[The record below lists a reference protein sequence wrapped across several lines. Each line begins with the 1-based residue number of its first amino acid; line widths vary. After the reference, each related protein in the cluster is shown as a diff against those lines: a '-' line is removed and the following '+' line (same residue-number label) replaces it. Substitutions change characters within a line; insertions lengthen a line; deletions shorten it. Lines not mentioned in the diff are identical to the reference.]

1 MRGDYSMGMES
12 VYRLSVVL
20 GMNDGLTSNLSS
32 VTSSVTDS
40 AKKLNDAFGTVQ
52 KAGAALTGVGA
63 GIIGAGLATV
73 KSTFDTQDALGEL
86 SSLGVTDLKAVE
98 SAAKSFSDTWAGT
111 TKSDFITAAY
121 DIKSGIA
128 SLTDEG
134 VAQFTELAALTG
146 KATKSTTE
154 EMGSLFATGYGIYK
168 SSYEDMSDLE
178 FGEMFS
184 AGISTAV
191 KNYKTA
197 GSEMASSISAL
208 GASNEEGWLYE
219 EGADIEDLEDLRTR
233 AEDAW
238 SELAERTT
246 EEKLINVSKKVSGVL
261 GVRVDAQHPRGQG
274 TTDIIITST
283 SGEATQELLKKVENA
298 TAYLKGNYDD
308 FLYKSSTIVNVD
320 IKLTLY
326 IAKDASTDGV
336 QQTAEKT
343 IEKFMQLS
351 SREELNCLYMDDI
364 RYALK
369 SDIETYKRAEISS
382 PDGDIELDKGKV
394 IMLGG
399 IEVIV
404 KNVGGA

>member
-1 MRGDYSMGMES
+1 MIDEEILDKVCPIPDEDETMEEIKGKLGEEGFIINNFNKGGIFYIIIRIFVLIYIDIKRLARSIINNLFIKHAEGDWLEIKVADVGKKRKEAIKTRGYVTLYRDDYQNALQITKGHMFKTLPDVNGKELKF
-12 VYRLSVVL
+12 YVL
-20 GMNDGLTSNLSS
+20 DT
-32 VTSSVTDS
+32 
-40 AKKLNDAFGTVQ
+40 TV
-52 KAGAALTGVGA
+52 
-63 GIIGAGLATV
+63 IGAG
-73 KSTFDTQDALGEL
+73 E
-86 SSLGVTDLKAVE
+86 
-98 SAAKSFSDTWAGT
+98 
-111 TKSDFITAAY
+111 
-121 DIKSGIA
+121 KSGKVLVEA
-128 SLTDEG
+128 ESPGTG
-134 VAQFTELAALTG
+134 YNVSTG
-146 KATKSTTE
+146 KITVS
-154 EMGSLFATGYGIYK
+154 MIHLDGVVS
-168 SSYEDMSDLE
+168 
-178 FGEMFS
+178 
-184 AGISTAV
+184 V
-191 KNYKTA
+191 
-197 GSEMASSISAL
+197 
-208 GASNEEGWLYE
+208 SNEEGWLYE
-219 EGADIEDLEDLRTR
+219 EGADIEYLEDLRTR

-261 GVRVDAQHPRGQG
+261 DVRVDAQHPRGQG

-298 TAYLKGNYDD
+298 TVYLKGNYDD

>member
-1 MRGDYSMGMES
+1 MIDEEILDKVCPIPDEDETMEEIKGKLGEEGFIINNFNKGGIFYIIIRIFVLIYIDIKRLARSIINNLFIKHAEGDWLEIKVADVGKKRKEAIKTRGYVTLYRDDYQNALQITKGHMFKTLPDVNGKELKF
-12 VYRLSVVL
+12 YVL
-20 GMNDGLTSNLSS
+20 DT
-32 VTSSVTDS
+32 
-40 AKKLNDAFGTVQ
+40 TV
-52 KAGAALTGVGA
+52 
-63 GIIGAGLATV
+63 IGAG
-73 KSTFDTQDALGEL
+73 E
-86 SSLGVTDLKAVE
+86 
-98 SAAKSFSDTWAGT
+98 
-111 TKSDFITAAY
+111 
-121 DIKSGIA
+121 KSGKVLVEA
-128 SLTDEG
+128 ESPGTG
-134 VAQFTELAALTG
+134 YNVSTG
-146 KATKSTTE
+146 KITVS
-154 EMGSLFATGYGIYK
+154 MIHLDGVVS
-168 SSYEDMSDLE
+168 
-178 FGEMFS
+178 
-184 AGISTAV
+184 V
-191 KNYKTA
+191 
-197 GSEMASSISAL
+197 
-208 GASNEEGWLYE
+208 SNEEGWLYE

-233 AEDAW
+233 SEDAW

-261 GVRVDAQHPRGQG
+261 DVRVDAQHPRGQG

-364 RYALK
+364 RYAMK

>member
-1 MRGDYSMGMES
+1 MIDEEILDKVCPIPDEDETMEEIKGKLGEEGFIINNFNKGGIFYIIIRIFVLIYIDIKRLARSIINNLFIKHAEGDWLEIKVADVGKKRKEEIKTRGYVTLYRDDYQNALQITKGHMFKTLPDVNGKELKF
-12 VYRLSVVL
+12 YVL
-20 GMNDGLTSNLSS
+20 DT
-32 VTSSVTDS
+32 
-40 AKKLNDAFGTVQ
+40 TV
-52 KAGAALTGVGA
+52 
-63 GIIGAGLATV
+63 IGAG
-73 KSTFDTQDALGEL
+73 E
-86 SSLGVTDLKAVE
+86 
-98 SAAKSFSDTWAGT
+98 
-111 TKSDFITAAY
+111 
-121 DIKSGIA
+121 KSGKVLVEA
-128 SLTDEG
+128 ESPGTG
-134 VAQFTELAALTG
+134 YNVSTG
-146 KATKSTTE
+146 KITVS
-154 EMGSLFATGYGIYK
+154 MIHLDGVVS
-168 SSYEDMSDLE
+168 
-178 FGEMFS
+178 
-184 AGISTAV
+184 V
-191 KNYKTA
+191 
-197 GSEMASSISAL
+197 
-208 GASNEEGWLYE
+208 SNEEGWLYE

-261 GVRVDAQHPRGQG
+261 DVRVDAQHPRGQG

-298 TAYLKGNYDD
+298 TTYLKGNYDD

>member
-1 MRGDYSMGMES
+1 MIDEEILDKVCPIPDEDETMEEIKGKLGEEGFIINNFNKGGIFYIIIRIFVLIYIDIKRLARSIINNLFIKHAEGDWLEIKVADVGKKRKEAIKTRGYVTLYRDDYQNALQITKGHMFKTLPDVNGKELKF
-12 VYRLSVVL
+12 YVL
-20 GMNDGLTSNLSS
+20 DT
-32 VTSSVTDS
+32 
-40 AKKLNDAFGTVQ
+40 TV
-52 KAGAALTGVGA
+52 
-63 GIIGAGLATV
+63 IGAG
-73 KSTFDTQDALGEL
+73 E
-86 SSLGVTDLKAVE
+86 
-98 SAAKSFSDTWAGT
+98 
-111 TKSDFITAAY
+111 
-121 DIKSGIA
+121 KSGKVLVEA
-128 SLTDEG
+128 ESPGTG
-134 VAQFTELAALTG
+134 YNVSTG
-146 KATKSTTE
+146 KITVS
-154 EMGSLFATGYGIYK
+154 MIHLDGVVS
-168 SSYEDMSDLE
+168 
-178 FGEMFS
+178 
-184 AGISTAV
+184 V
-191 KNYKTA
+191 
-197 GSEMASSISAL
+197 
-208 GASNEEGWLYE
+208 SNEEGWLYE

-246 EEKLINVSKKVSGVL
+246 AEKLINVSKKVSGVL
-261 GVRVDAQHPRGQG
+261 DVRVDAQHPRGQG

>member
-1 MRGDYSMGMES
+1 MIDEEILDKVCPIPDEDETMEEIKGKLGEEGFIINNFNKGGIFYIIIRIFVLIYIDIKRLARSIINNLFIKHAEGDWLEIKVADVGKKRKEAIKTRGYVTLYRDDYQNALQITKGHMFKTLPDVNGKELKF
-12 VYRLSVVL
+12 YVL
-20 GMNDGLTSNLSS
+20 DT
-32 VTSSVTDS
+32 
-40 AKKLNDAFGTVQ
+40 TV
-52 KAGAALTGVGA
+52 
-63 GIIGAGLATV
+63 IGAG
-73 KSTFDTQDALGEL
+73 E
-86 SSLGVTDLKAVE
+86 
-98 SAAKSFSDTWAGT
+98 
-111 TKSDFITAAY
+111 
-121 DIKSGIA
+121 KSGKVLVEA
-128 SLTDEG
+128 ESPGTG
-134 VAQFTELAALTG
+134 YNVSTG
-146 KATKSTTE
+146 KITVS
-154 EMGSLFATGYGIYK
+154 MIHLDGVVS
-168 SSYEDMSDLE
+168 
-178 FGEMFS
+178 
-184 AGISTAV
+184 V
-191 KNYKTA
+191 
-197 GSEMASSISAL
+197 
-208 GASNEEGWLYE
+208 SNEEGWLYE

-261 GVRVDAQHPRGQG
+261 DVRVDAQHPRGQG
-274 TTDIIITST
+274 TTNIIITST

-308 FLYKSSTIVNVD
+308 FLYKSSTVVNVD

>member
-1 MRGDYSMGMES
+1 MIDEEILDKVCPIPDEDETMEEIKGKLGEEGFIINNFNKGGIFYIIIRIFALIYIDIKRLARSIINNLFIKHAEGDWLEIKVADVGKKRKEEIKTRGYVTLYRDDYQNALQITKGHMFKTLPDVNGKELKF
-12 VYRLSVVL
+12 YVL
-20 GMNDGLTSNLSS
+20 DT
-32 VTSSVTDS
+32 
-40 AKKLNDAFGTVQ
+40 TV
-52 KAGAALTGVGA
+52 
-63 GIIGAGLATV
+63 IGAG
-73 KSTFDTQDALGEL
+73 E
-86 SSLGVTDLKAVE
+86 
-98 SAAKSFSDTWAGT
+98 
-111 TKSDFITAAY
+111 
-121 DIKSGIA
+121 KSGKVLVEA
-128 SLTDEG
+128 ESPGTG
-134 VAQFTELAALTG
+134 YNVSTG
-146 KATKSTTE
+146 KITVS
-154 EMGSLFATGYGIYK
+154 MIHLDGVVS
-168 SSYEDMSDLE
+168 
-178 FGEMFS
+178 
-184 AGISTAV
+184 V
-191 KNYKTA
+191 
-197 GSEMASSISAL
+197 
-208 GASNEEGWLYE
+208 SNEEGWLYE

-261 GVRVDAQHPRGQG
+261 DVRVDAQHPRGQG

-298 TAYLKGNYDD
+298 TTYLKGNYDD

-382 PDGDIELDKGKV
+382 PDGDIELDKGKA

>member
-1 MRGDYSMGMES
+1 MIDEEILDKVCPIPDEDETMEEIKGKLGEEGFIINNFNKGGIFYIIIRIFVLIYIDIKRLARSIINNLFIKHAEGDWLEIKVADVGKKRKEEIKTRGYVTLYRDDYQNALQITKGHMFKTLPDVNGKELKF
-12 VYRLSVVL
+12 YVL
-20 GMNDGLTSNLSS
+20 DT
-32 VTSSVTDS
+32 
-40 AKKLNDAFGTVQ
+40 TV
-52 KAGAALTGVGA
+52 
-63 GIIGAGLATV
+63 IGAG
-73 KSTFDTQDALGEL
+73 E
-86 SSLGVTDLKAVE
+86 
-98 SAAKSFSDTWAGT
+98 
-111 TKSDFITAAY
+111 
-121 DIKSGIA
+121 KSGKVLVEA
-128 SLTDEG
+128 ESPGTG
-134 VAQFTELAALTG
+134 YNVSTG
-146 KATKSTTE
+146 KITVS
-154 EMGSLFATGYGIYK
+154 MIHLDGVVS
-168 SSYEDMSDLE
+168 
-178 FGEMFS
+178 
-184 AGISTAV
+184 V
-191 KNYKTA
+191 
-197 GSEMASSISAL
+197 
-208 GASNEEGWLYE
+208 SNEEGWLYE

-261 GVRVDAQHPRGQG
+261 DVRVDAQHPRGQG
-274 TTDIIITST
+274 PTDIIITST

-298 TAYLKGNYDD
+298 TTYLKGNYDD

>member
-1 MRGDYSMGMES
+1 MIDEEILDKVCPIPDEDETMEEIKGKLGEEGFIINNFNKGGIFYIIIRIFVLIYIDIKRLARSIINNLFIKHAEGDWLEIKVADVGKKRKEAIKTRGYVTLYRDDYQNALQITKGHMFKTLPDVNGKELKF
-12 VYRLSVVL
+12 YVL
-20 GMNDGLTSNLSS
+20 DT
-32 VTSSVTDS
+32 
-40 AKKLNDAFGTVQ
+40 TV
-52 KAGAALTGVGA
+52 
-63 GIIGAGLATV
+63 IGAG
-73 KSTFDTQDALGEL
+73 E
-86 SSLGVTDLKAVE
+86 
-98 SAAKSFSDTWAGT
+98 
-111 TKSDFITAAY
+111 
-121 DIKSGIA
+121 KSGKVLVEA
-128 SLTDEG
+128 ESPGTG
-134 VAQFTELAALTG
+134 YNVSTG
-146 KATKSTTE
+146 KITVS
-154 EMGSLFATGYGIYK
+154 MIHLDGVVS
-168 SSYEDMSDLE
+168 
-178 FGEMFS
+178 
-184 AGISTAV
+184 V
-191 KNYKTA
+191 
-197 GSEMASSISAL
+197 
-208 GASNEEGWLYE
+208 SNEEGWLYE

-261 GVRVDAQHPRGQG
+261 DVRVDAQHPRGQG
-274 TTDIIITST
+274 TTNIIITST

-343 IEKFMQLS
+343 IEKFMQPS

>member
-1 MRGDYSMGMES
+1 MIDEEILDKVCPIPDEDETMEEIKGKLGEEGFIINNFNKGGIFYIIIRIFVLIYIDIKRLARSIINNLFIKHAEGDWLEIKVADVGKKRKEAIKTRGYVTLYRDDYQNALQITKGHMFKTLPDVNGKELKF
-12 VYRLSVVL
+12 YVL
-20 GMNDGLTSNLSS
+20 DT
-32 VTSSVTDS
+32 
-40 AKKLNDAFGTVQ
+40 TV
-52 KAGAALTGVGA
+52 
-63 GIIGAGLATV
+63 IGAG
-73 KSTFDTQDALGEL
+73 E
-86 SSLGVTDLKAVE
+86 
-98 SAAKSFSDTWAGT
+98 
-111 TKSDFITAAY
+111 
-121 DIKSGIA
+121 KSGKVLVEA
-128 SLTDEG
+128 ESPGTG
-134 VAQFTELAALTG
+134 YNVSTG
-146 KATKSTTE
+146 KITVS
-154 EMGSLFATGYGIYK
+154 MIHLDGVVS
-168 SSYEDMSDLE
+168 
-178 FGEMFS
+178 
-184 AGISTAV
+184 V
-191 KNYKTA
+191 
-197 GSEMASSISAL
+197 
-208 GASNEEGWLYE
+208 SNEEGWLYE

-298 TAYLKGNYDD
+298 TVYLKGNYDD

>member
-1 MRGDYSMGMES
+1 MIDEEILDKVCPIPDEDETMEEIKGKLGEEGFIINNFNKGGIFYIIIRIFVLIYIDIKRLARSIINNLFIKHAEGDWLEIKVADVGKKRKEAIKTRGYVTLYRDDYQNALQITKGHMFKTLPDVNGKELKF
-12 VYRLSVVL
+12 YVL
-20 GMNDGLTSNLSS
+20 DT
-32 VTSSVTDS
+32 
-40 AKKLNDAFGTVQ
+40 TV
-52 KAGAALTGVGA
+52 
-63 GIIGAGLATV
+63 IGAG
-73 KSTFDTQDALGEL
+73 E
-86 SSLGVTDLKAVE
+86 
-98 SAAKSFSDTWAGT
+98 
-111 TKSDFITAAY
+111 
-121 DIKSGIA
+121 KSGKVLVEA
-128 SLTDEG
+128 ESPGTG
-134 VAQFTELAALTG
+134 YNVSTG
-146 KATKSTTE
+146 KITVS
-154 EMGSLFATGYGIYK
+154 MIHLDGVVS
-168 SSYEDMSDLE
+168 
-178 FGEMFS
+178 
-184 AGISTAV
+184 V
-191 KNYKTA
+191 
-197 GSEMASSISAL
+197 
-208 GASNEEGWLYE
+208 SNEEGWLYE

-261 GVRVDAQHPRGQG
+261 DVRVYAQHPRGQG

>member
-1 MRGDYSMGMES
+1 MIDEEILDKVCPIPDEDETMEEIKGKLGKEGFIINNFNKGGIFYIIIRIFVLIYIDIKRLARSIINNLFIKHAEGDWLEIKVADVGKKRKEAIKTRGYVTLYRDDYQNALQITKGHMFKTLPDVNGKELKF
-12 VYRLSVVL
+12 YVL
-20 GMNDGLTSNLSS
+20 DT
-32 VTSSVTDS
+32 
-40 AKKLNDAFGTVQ
+40 TV
-52 KAGAALTGVGA
+52 
-63 GIIGAGLATV
+63 IGAG
-73 KSTFDTQDALGEL
+73 E
-86 SSLGVTDLKAVE
+86 
-98 SAAKSFSDTWAGT
+98 
-111 TKSDFITAAY
+111 
-121 DIKSGIA
+121 KSGKVLVEA
-128 SLTDEG
+128 ESPGTG
-134 VAQFTELAALTG
+134 YNVSTG
-146 KATKSTTE
+146 KITVS
-154 EMGSLFATGYGIYK
+154 MIHLDGVVS
-168 SSYEDMSDLE
+168 
-178 FGEMFS
+178 
-184 AGISTAV
+184 V
-191 KNYKTA
+191 
-197 GSEMASSISAL
+197 
-208 GASNEEGWLYE
+208 SNEEGWLYE

-261 GVRVDAQHPRGQG
+261 DVRVDAQHPRGQG

>member
-1 MRGDYSMGMES
+1 MIDEEILDKVCPIPDEDETMEEIKGKLGEEGFIINNFNKGGIFYIIIRIFVLIYIDIKRLARSIINNLFIKHAEGDWLEIKVADVGKKRKEEIKTRGYVTLYRDDYQNALQITKGHMFKTLPDVNGKELKF
-12 VYRLSVVL
+12 YVL
-20 GMNDGLTSNLSS
+20 DT
-32 VTSSVTDS
+32 
-40 AKKLNDAFGTVQ
+40 TV
-52 KAGAALTGVGA
+52 
-63 GIIGAGLATV
+63 IGAG
-73 KSTFDTQDALGEL
+73 E
-86 SSLGVTDLKAVE
+86 
-98 SAAKSFSDTWAGT
+98 
-111 TKSDFITAAY
+111 
-121 DIKSGIA
+121 KSGKVLVEA
-128 SLTDEG
+128 ESPGTG
-134 VAQFTELAALTG
+134 YNVSTG
-146 KATKSTTE
+146 KITVS
-154 EMGSLFATGYGIYK
+154 MIHLDGVVS
-168 SSYEDMSDLE
+168 
-178 FGEMFS
+178 
-184 AGISTAV
+184 V
-191 KNYKTA
+191 
-197 GSEMASSISAL
+197 
-208 GASNEEGWLYE
+208 SNEEGWLYE

-246 EEKLINVSKKVSGVL
+246 EEKLINVSKKVSGVID
-261 GVRVDAQHPRGQG
+261 VRVDAQHPRGQG

-382 PDGDIELDKGKV
+382 PDGDIELDKRKV

>member
-1 MRGDYSMGMES
+1 MIDEEILDKVCPIPDEDETMEEIKGKLGEEGFIINNFNKGGIFYIIIRIFVLIYIDIKRLARSIINNLFIKHAEGDWLEIKVADVGKKRKEAIKTRGYVTLYRDDYQNALQITKGHMFKTLPDVNGKELKF
-12 VYRLSVVL
+12 YVL
-20 GMNDGLTSNLSS
+20 DT
-32 VTSSVTDS
+32 
-40 AKKLNDAFGTVQ
+40 TV
-52 KAGAALTGVGA
+52 
-63 GIIGAGLATV
+63 IGAG
-73 KSTFDTQDALGEL
+73 E
-86 SSLGVTDLKAVE
+86 
-98 SAAKSFSDTWAGT
+98 
-111 TKSDFITAAY
+111 
-121 DIKSGIA
+121 KSGKVLVEA
-128 SLTDEG
+128 ESPGTG
-134 VAQFTELAALTG
+134 YNVSTG
-146 KATKSTTE
+146 KITVS
-154 EMGSLFATGYGIYK
+154 MIHLDGVVS
-168 SSYEDMSDLE
+168 
-178 FGEMFS
+178 
-184 AGISTAV
+184 V
-191 KNYKTA
+191 
-197 GSEMASSISAL
+197 
-208 GASNEEGWLYE
+208 SNEEGWLYE

-261 GVRVDAQHPRGQG
+261 DVRVDAQHPRGQG

-404 KNVGGA
+404 KNVGGV

>member
-1 MRGDYSMGMES
+1 MIDEEILDKVCPIPDEDETMKEIKGKLGEEGFIINNFNKGGIFYIIIRIFVLIYIDIKRLARSIINNLFIKHAEGDWLEIKVADVGKKRKEAIKTRGYVTLYRDDYQNALQITKGHMFKTLPDVNGKELKF
-12 VYRLSVVL
+12 YVL
-20 GMNDGLTSNLSS
+20 DT
-32 VTSSVTDS
+32 
-40 AKKLNDAFGTVQ
+40 TV
-52 KAGAALTGVGA
+52 
-63 GIIGAGLATV
+63 IGAG
-73 KSTFDTQDALGEL
+73 E
-86 SSLGVTDLKAVE
+86 
-98 SAAKSFSDTWAGT
+98 
-111 TKSDFITAAY
+111 
-121 DIKSGIA
+121 KSGKVLVEA
-128 SLTDEG
+128 ESPGTG
-134 VAQFTELAALTG
+134 YNVSTG
-146 KATKSTTE
+146 KITVS
-154 EMGSLFATGYGIYK
+154 MIHLDGVVS
-168 SSYEDMSDLE
+168 
-178 FGEMFS
+178 
-184 AGISTAV
+184 V
-191 KNYKTA
+191 
-197 GSEMASSISAL
+197 
-208 GASNEEGWLYE
+208 SNEEGWLYE

-261 GVRVDAQHPRGQG
+261 DVRVDAQHPRGQG
-274 TTDIIITST
+274 TTNIIITST

>member
-1 MRGDYSMGMES
+1 MIDEEILDKVCPIPDEDETMEEIKGKLGEEGFIINNFNKGGIFYIIIRIFVLIYIDIKRLARSIINNLFIKHAEGDWLEIKVADVGKKRKEEIKTRGYVTLYRDDYQNTLQITKGHMFKTLPDVNGKELKF
-12 VYRLSVVL
+12 YVL
-20 GMNDGLTSNLSS
+20 DT
-32 VTSSVTDS
+32 
-40 AKKLNDAFGTVQ
+40 TV
-52 KAGAALTGVGA
+52 
-63 GIIGAGLATV
+63 IGAG
-73 KSTFDTQDALGEL
+73 E
-86 SSLGVTDLKAVE
+86 
-98 SAAKSFSDTWAGT
+98 
-111 TKSDFITAAY
+111 
-121 DIKSGIA
+121 KSGKVLVEA
-128 SLTDEG
+128 ESPGTG
-134 VAQFTELAALTG
+134 YNVSTG
-146 KATKSTTE
+146 KITVS
-154 EMGSLFATGYGIYK
+154 MIHLDGVVS
-168 SSYEDMSDLE
+168 
-178 FGEMFS
+178 
-184 AGISTAV
+184 V
-191 KNYKTA
+191 
-197 GSEMASSISAL
+197 
-208 GASNEEGWLYE
+208 SNEEGWLYE

-261 GVRVDAQHPRGQG
+261 DVRVDAQHPRGQG

>member
-1 MRGDYSMGMES
+1 MIDEEILDKVCPIPDEDETMEEIKGKLGEEGFIINNFNKGGIFYIIIRIFVLIYIDIKRLARSIINNLFIKHAEGDWLDIKVADVGKKRKEAIKTRGYVTLYRDDYQNALQITKGHMFKTLPDVNGKELKF
-12 VYRLSVVL
+12 YVL
-20 GMNDGLTSNLSS
+20 DT
-32 VTSSVTDS
+32 
-40 AKKLNDAFGTVQ
+40 TV
-52 KAGAALTGVGA
+52 
-63 GIIGAGLATV
+63 IGAG
-73 KSTFDTQDALGEL
+73 E
-86 SSLGVTDLKAVE
+86 
-98 SAAKSFSDTWAGT
+98 
-111 TKSDFITAAY
+111 
-121 DIKSGIA
+121 KSGKVLVEA
-128 SLTDEG
+128 ESPGTG
-134 VAQFTELAALTG
+134 YNVSTG
-146 KATKSTTE
+146 KITVS
-154 EMGSLFATGYGIYK
+154 MIHLDGVVS
-168 SSYEDMSDLE
+168 
-178 FGEMFS
+178 
-184 AGISTAV
+184 V
-191 KNYKTA
+191 
-197 GSEMASSISAL
+197 
-208 GASNEEGWLYE
+208 SNEEGWLYE

-246 EEKLINVSKKVSGVL
+246 AEKLINVSKKVSGVL
-261 GVRVDAQHPRGQG
+261 DVRVDAQHPRGQG

-351 SREELNCLYMDDI
+351 SREERNCLYMDDI

>member
-1 MRGDYSMGMES
+1 MIDEEILDKVCPIPDEDETMEEIKGKLGEEGFIINNFNKGGIFYIIIRIFVLIYIDIKRLARSIINNLFIKHAEGDWLEIKVADVGKKRKEAIKTRGYVTLYRDDYQNALQITKGHMFKTLPDVNGKELKF
-12 VYRLSVVL
+12 YVL
-20 GMNDGLTSNLSS
+20 DT
-32 VTSSVTDS
+32 
-40 AKKLNDAFGTVQ
+40 TV
-52 KAGAALTGVGA
+52 
-63 GIIGAGLATV
+63 IGAG
-73 KSTFDTQDALGEL
+73 E
-86 SSLGVTDLKAVE
+86 
-98 SAAKSFSDTWAGT
+98 
-111 TKSDFITAAY
+111 
-121 DIKSGIA
+121 KSGKVLVEA
-128 SLTDEG
+128 ESPGTG
-134 VAQFTELAALTG
+134 YNVSTG
-146 KATKSTTE
+146 KITVS
-154 EMGSLFATGYGIYK
+154 MIHLDGVVS
-168 SSYEDMSDLE
+168 
-178 FGEMFS
+178 
-184 AGISTAV
+184 V
-191 KNYKTA
+191 
-197 GSEMASSISAL
+197 
-208 GASNEEGWLYE
+208 SNEEGWLYE

-261 GVRVDAQHPRGQG
+261 DVRVDAQHPRGQG
-274 TTDIIITST
+274 TTDILITST

>member
-1 MRGDYSMGMES
+1 MIDEEILDKVCPIPDEDETMEEIKGKLGEEGFIINNFNKGGIFYIIIRVFVLIYIDIKRLARSIINNLFIKHAEGDWLEIKVADVGKKRKEAIKTRGYVTLYRDDYQNALQITKGHMFKTLPDVNGKELKF
-12 VYRLSVVL
+12 YVL
-20 GMNDGLTSNLSS
+20 DT
-32 VTSSVTDS
+32 
-40 AKKLNDAFGTVQ
+40 TV
-52 KAGAALTGVGA
+52 
-63 GIIGAGLATV
+63 IGAG
-73 KSTFDTQDALGEL
+73 E
-86 SSLGVTDLKAVE
+86 
-98 SAAKSFSDTWAGT
+98 
-111 TKSDFITAAY
+111 
-121 DIKSGIA
+121 KSGKVLVEA
-128 SLTDEG
+128 ESPGTG
-134 VAQFTELAALTG
+134 YNVSTG
-146 KATKSTTE
+146 KITVS
-154 EMGSLFATGYGIYK
+154 MIHLDGVVS
-168 SSYEDMSDLE
+168 
-178 FGEMFS
+178 
-184 AGISTAV
+184 V
-191 KNYKTA
+191 
-197 GSEMASSISAL
+197 
-208 GASNEEGWLYE
+208 SNEEGWLYE

-261 GVRVDAQHPRGQG
+261 DVRVDAQHPRGQG
-274 TTDIIITST
+274 TTDVIITST

>member
-1 MRGDYSMGMES
+1 MIDEEILDKVCPIPDEDETMEEIKGKLGEEGFIINNFNKGGIFYIIIRIFVLIYIDIKRLARSIINNLFIKHAEGDWLEIKVADVGKKKKEAIKTRGYVTLYRDDYQNALQITKGHMFKTLPDVNGKELKF
-12 VYRLSVVL
+12 YVL
-20 GMNDGLTSNLSS
+20 DT
-32 VTSSVTDS
+32 
-40 AKKLNDAFGTVQ
+40 TV
-52 KAGAALTGVGA
+52 
-63 GIIGAGLATV
+63 IGAG
-73 KSTFDTQDALGEL
+73 E
-86 SSLGVTDLKAVE
+86 
-98 SAAKSFSDTWAGT
+98 
-111 TKSDFITAAY
+111 
-121 DIKSGIA
+121 KSGKVLVEA
-128 SLTDEG
+128 ESPGTG
-134 VAQFTELAALTG
+134 YNVSTG
-146 KATKSTTE
+146 KITVS
-154 EMGSLFATGYGIYK
+154 MIHLDGVVS
-168 SSYEDMSDLE
+168 
-178 FGEMFS
+178 
-184 AGISTAV
+184 V
-191 KNYKTA
+191 
-197 GSEMASSISAL
+197 
-208 GASNEEGWLYE
+208 SNEEGWLYE

-261 GVRVDAQHPRGQG
+261 DVRVDAQHPRGQG

>member
-1 MRGDYSMGMES
+1 MIDEEILDKVCPIPDEDETMEEIKGKLGEEGFIINNFNKGGIFYIIIRIFVLIYIDIKRLARSIINNLFIKHAEGDWLEIKVADVGKKRKEAIKTRGYVTLYRDDYQNALQITKGHMFKTLPDVNGKELKF
-12 VYRLSVVL
+12 YVL
-20 GMNDGLTSNLSS
+20 DT
-32 VTSSVTDS
+32 
-40 AKKLNDAFGTVQ
+40 TV
-52 KAGAALTGVGA
+52 
-63 GIIGAGLATV
+63 IGAG
-73 KSTFDTQDALGEL
+73 E
-86 SSLGVTDLKAVE
+86 
-98 SAAKSFSDTWAGT
+98 
-111 TKSDFITAAY
+111 
-121 DIKSGIA
+121 KSGKVLVEA
-128 SLTDEG
+128 ESPGTG
-134 VAQFTELAALTG
+134 YNVSTG
-146 KATKSTTE
+146 KITVS
-154 EMGSLFATGYGIYK
+154 MIHLDGVVS
-168 SSYEDMSDLE
+168 
-178 FGEMFS
+178 
-184 AGISTAV
+184 V
-191 KNYKTA
+191 
-197 GSEMASSISAL
+197 
-208 GASNEEGWLYE
+208 SNEEGWLYE

-261 GVRVDAQHPRGQG
+261 DVRVDAQHPRGQG

-369 SDIETYKRAEISS
+369 SDIEIYKRAEISS

>member
-1 MRGDYSMGMES
+1 MIDEEILDKVCPIPDEDETMEEINGKLGEEGFIINNFNKGGIFYIIIRIFVLIYIDIKRLARSIINNLFIKHAEGDWLEIKVADVGKKRKEAIKTRGYVTLYRDDYQNALQITKGHMFKTLPDVNGKELKF
-12 VYRLSVVL
+12 YVL
-20 GMNDGLTSNLSS
+20 DT
-32 VTSSVTDS
+32 
-40 AKKLNDAFGTVQ
+40 TV
-52 KAGAALTGVGA
+52 
-63 GIIGAGLATV
+63 IGAG
-73 KSTFDTQDALGEL
+73 E
-86 SSLGVTDLKAVE
+86 
-98 SAAKSFSDTWAGT
+98 
-111 TKSDFITAAY
+111 
-121 DIKSGIA
+121 KSGKVLVEA
-128 SLTDEG
+128 ESPGTG
-134 VAQFTELAALTG
+134 YNVSTG
-146 KATKSTTE
+146 KITVS
-154 EMGSLFATGYGIYK
+154 MIHLDGVVS
-168 SSYEDMSDLE
+168 
-178 FGEMFS
+178 
-184 AGISTAV
+184 V
-191 KNYKTA
+191 
-197 GSEMASSISAL
+197 
-208 GASNEEGWLYE
+208 SNEEGWLYE

-261 GVRVDAQHPRGQG
+261 DVRVDAQHPRGQG
-274 TTDIIITST
+274 TTNIIITST

>member
-1 MRGDYSMGMES
+1 MIDEEILDKVCPIPDEDETMEEIKGKLGEEGFIINNFNKGGIFYIIIRIFVLIYIDIKRLARSIINNLFIKHAEGDWLEIKVADVGKKRKEAIKTRGYVTLYRDDYQNALQITKGHMFKTLPDVNGKELKF
-12 VYRLSVVL
+12 YVL
-20 GMNDGLTSNLSS
+20 DT
-32 VTSSVTDS
+32 
-40 AKKLNDAFGTVQ
+40 TV
-52 KAGAALTGVGA
+52 
-63 GIIGAGLATV
+63 IGAG
-73 KSTFDTQDALGEL
+73 E
-86 SSLGVTDLKAVE
+86 
-98 SAAKSFSDTWAGT
+98 
-111 TKSDFITAAY
+111 
-121 DIKSGIA
+121 KSGKVLVEA
-128 SLTDEG
+128 ESPGTG
-134 VAQFTELAALTG
+134 YNVSTG
-146 KATKSTTE
+146 KITVS
-154 EMGSLFATGYGIYK
+154 MIHLDGVVS
-168 SSYEDMSDLE
+168 
-178 FGEMFS
+178 
-184 AGISTAV
+184 V
-191 KNYKTA
+191 
-197 GSEMASSISAL
+197 
-208 GASNEEGWLYE
+208 SNEEGWLYE

-246 EEKLINVSKKVSGVL
+246 EEKLINVSKMVSGVL

>member
-1 MRGDYSMGMES
+1 MIDEEILDKVCPIPDEDETMEEIKGKLGEEGFIINNFNKGGIFYIIIRIFVLIYIDIKRLARSIINNLFIKHAEGDWLEIKVADVGKKRKEAIKTRGYVTLYRDDYQNALQITKGHMFKTLPDVNGKELKF
-12 VYRLSVVL
+12 YVL
-20 GMNDGLTSNLSS
+20 DT
-32 VTSSVTDS
+32 
-40 AKKLNDAFGTVQ
+40 TV
-52 KAGAALTGVGA
+52 
-63 GIIGAGLATV
+63 IGAG
-73 KSTFDTQDALGEL
+73 E
-86 SSLGVTDLKAVE
+86 
-98 SAAKSFSDTWAGT
+98 
-111 TKSDFITAAY
+111 
-121 DIKSGIA
+121 KSGKVLVEA
-128 SLTDEG
+128 ESPGTG
-134 VAQFTELAALTG
+134 YNVSTG
-146 KATKSTTE
+146 KITVS
-154 EMGSLFATGYGIYK
+154 MIHLDGVVS
-168 SSYEDMSDLE
+168 
-178 FGEMFS
+178 
-184 AGISTAV
+184 V
-191 KNYKTA
+191 
-197 GSEMASSISAL
+197 
-208 GASNEEGWLYE
+208 SNEEGWLYE

-261 GVRVDAQHPRGQG
+261 DVRVDAQHPRGQG
-274 TTDIIITST
+274 TTNIIITST

-298 TAYLKGNYDD
+298 TVYLKGNYDD

>member
-1 MRGDYSMGMES
+1 MIDEKILDKVCPIPDEDETMEEIKGKLGEEGFIINNFNKGGIFYIIIRIFVLIYIDIKRLARSIINNLFIKHAEGDWLEIKVADVGKKRKEAIKTRGYVTLYRDDYQNALQITKGHMFKTLPDVNGKELKF
-12 VYRLSVVL
+12 YVL
-20 GMNDGLTSNLSS
+20 DT
-32 VTSSVTDS
+32 
-40 AKKLNDAFGTVQ
+40 TV
-52 KAGAALTGVGA
+52 
-63 GIIGAGLATV
+63 IGAG
-73 KSTFDTQDALGEL
+73 E
-86 SSLGVTDLKAVE
+86 
-98 SAAKSFSDTWAGT
+98 
-111 TKSDFITAAY
+111 
-121 DIKSGIA
+121 KSGKVLVEA
-128 SLTDEG
+128 ESPGTG
-134 VAQFTELAALTG
+134 YNVSTG
-146 KATKSTTE
+146 KITVS
-154 EMGSLFATGYGIYK
+154 MIHLDGVVS
-168 SSYEDMSDLE
+168 
-178 FGEMFS
+178 
-184 AGISTAV
+184 V
-191 KNYKTA
+191 
-197 GSEMASSISAL
+197 
-208 GASNEEGWLYE
+208 SNEEGWLYE

-261 GVRVDAQHPRGQG
+261 DVRVDAQHPRGQG

-298 TAYLKGNYDD
+298 TVYLKGNYDD

>member
-1 MRGDYSMGMES
+1 MIDEEILDKVCPIPDEDETMEEIKGKLGEEGFIINNFNKGGIFYIIIRIFVLIYIDIKRLARSIINNLFIKHAEGDWLEIKVADVGKKRKEAIKTRGYVTLYRDDYQNALQITKGHMFKTLPDVNGKELKF
-12 VYRLSVVL
+12 YVL
-20 GMNDGLTSNLSS
+20 DT
-32 VTSSVTDS
+32 
-40 AKKLNDAFGTVQ
+40 TV
-52 KAGAALTGVGA
+52 
-63 GIIGAGLATV
+63 IGAG
-73 KSTFDTQDALGEL
+73 E
-86 SSLGVTDLKAVE
+86 
-98 SAAKSFSDTWAGT
+98 
-111 TKSDFITAAY
+111 
-121 DIKSGIA
+121 KSGKVLVEA
-128 SLTDEG
+128 ESPGTG
-134 VAQFTELAALTG
+134 YNVSTG
-146 KATKSTTE
+146 KITVS
-154 EMGSLFATGYGIYK
+154 MIHLDGVVS
-168 SSYEDMSDLE
+168 
-178 FGEMFS
+178 
-184 AGISTAV
+184 V
-191 KNYKTA
+191 
-197 GSEMASSISAL
+197 
-208 GASNEEGWLYE
+208 SNEEGWLYE

-233 AEDAW
+233 SEDAW

>member
-1 MRGDYSMGMES
+1 MIDEEILDKVCPIPDEDETMEEIKGKLGEEGFIINNFNKGGIFYIIIRIFVLIYIDIKRLARSIINNLFIKHAEGDWLEIKVADVGKKRKEAIKTRGYVTLYRDDYQNALQITKGHMFKTLPDVNGKELKF
-12 VYRLSVVL
+12 YVL
-20 GMNDGLTSNLSS
+20 DT
-32 VTSSVTDS
+32 
-40 AKKLNDAFGTVQ
+40 TV
-52 KAGAALTGVGA
+52 
-63 GIIGAGLATV
+63 IGAG
-73 KSTFDTQDALGEL
+73 E
-86 SSLGVTDLKAVE
+86 
-98 SAAKSFSDTWAGT
+98 
-111 TKSDFITAAY
+111 
-121 DIKSGIA
+121 KSGKVLVEA
-128 SLTDEG
+128 ESPGTG
-134 VAQFTELAALTG
+134 YNVSTG
-146 KATKSTTE
+146 KITVS
-154 EMGSLFATGYGIYK
+154 MIHLDGVVS
-168 SSYEDMSDLE
+168 
-178 FGEMFS
+178 
-184 AGISTAV
+184 V
-191 KNYKTA
+191 
-197 GSEMASSISAL
+197 
-208 GASNEEGWLYE
+208 SNEEGWLYE

-261 GVRVDAQHPRGQG
+261 DVRVDAQHPRGQG

>member
-1 MRGDYSMGMES
+1 MIDEEILDKVCPIPDEDETMEEIKGKLGEEGFIINNFNKGGIFYIIIRIFVLIYIDIKRLARSIINNLFIKHAEGDWLEIKVADVGKKRKEEIKTRGYVTLYRDDYQNALQITKGHMFKTLPDVNGKELKF
-12 VYRLSVVL
+12 YVL
-20 GMNDGLTSNLSS
+20 DT
-32 VTSSVTDS
+32 
-40 AKKLNDAFGTVQ
+40 TV
-52 KAGAALTGVGA
+52 
-63 GIIGAGLATV
+63 IGAG
-73 KSTFDTQDALGEL
+73 E
-86 SSLGVTDLKAVE
+86 
-98 SAAKSFSDTWAGT
+98 
-111 TKSDFITAAY
+111 
-121 DIKSGIA
+121 KSGKVLVEA
-128 SLTDEG
+128 ESPGTG
-134 VAQFTELAALTG
+134 YNVSTG
-146 KATKSTTE
+146 KITVS
-154 EMGSLFATGYGIYK
+154 MIHLDGVVS
-168 SSYEDMSDLE
+168 
-178 FGEMFS
+178 
-184 AGISTAV
+184 V
-191 KNYKTA
+191 
-197 GSEMASSISAL
+197 
-208 GASNEEGWLYE
+208 SNEEGWLYE

-261 GVRVDAQHPRGQG
+261 DVRVDAQHPRGQG

>member
-1 MRGDYSMGMES
+1 MIDEEILDKVCPIPDEDETMEEIKGKLGEEGFIINNFNKGGIFYIIIRIFVLIYIDIKRLARSIINNLFIKHAEGDWLEIKVADVGKKRKETIKTRGYVTLYRDDYQNALQITKGHMFKTLPDVNGKELKF
-12 VYRLSVVL
+12 YVL
-20 GMNDGLTSNLSS
+20 DT
-32 VTSSVTDS
+32 
-40 AKKLNDAFGTVQ
+40 TV
-52 KAGAALTGVGA
+52 
-63 GIIGAGLATV
+63 IGAG
-73 KSTFDTQDALGEL
+73 E
-86 SSLGVTDLKAVE
+86 
-98 SAAKSFSDTWAGT
+98 
-111 TKSDFITAAY
+111 
-121 DIKSGIA
+121 KSGKVLVEA
-128 SLTDEG
+128 ESPGTG
-134 VAQFTELAALTG
+134 YNVSTG
-146 KATKSTTE
+146 KITVS
-154 EMGSLFATGYGIYK
+154 MIHLDGVVS
-168 SSYEDMSDLE
+168 
-178 FGEMFS
+178 
-184 AGISTAV
+184 V
-191 KNYKTA
+191 
-197 GSEMASSISAL
+197 
-208 GASNEEGWLYE
+208 SNEEGWLYE

-261 GVRVDAQHPRGQG
+261 DVRVDAQHPRGQG

>member
-1 MRGDYSMGMES
+1 MIDEEILDKVCPIPDEDETMEEIKGKLGEEGFIINNFNKGGIFYIIIRIFVLIYIDIKRLARSIINNLFIKHAEGDWLEIKVADVGKKRKEAIKTRGYVTLYRDDYQNALQITKGHMFKTLPDVNGKELKF
-12 VYRLSVVL
+12 YVL
-20 GMNDGLTSNLSS
+20 DT
-32 VTSSVTDS
+32 
-40 AKKLNDAFGTVQ
+40 TV
-52 KAGAALTGVGA
+52 
-63 GIIGAGLATV
+63 IGAG
-73 KSTFDTQDALGEL
+73 E
-86 SSLGVTDLKAVE
+86 
-98 SAAKSFSDTWAGT
+98 
-111 TKSDFITAAY
+111 
-121 DIKSGIA
+121 KSGKVLVEA
-128 SLTDEG
+128 ESPGTG
-134 VAQFTELAALTG
+134 YNVSTG
-146 KATKSTTE
+146 KITVS
-154 EMGSLFATGYGIYK
+154 MIHLDGVVS
-168 SSYEDMSDLE
+168 
-178 FGEMFS
+178 
-184 AGISTAV
+184 V
-191 KNYKTA
+191 
-197 GSEMASSISAL
+197 
-208 GASNEEGWLYE
+208 SNEEGWLYE

-261 GVRVDAQHPRGQG
+261 DVRVDAQHPRGQG

-298 TAYLKGNYDD
+298 TTYLKGNYDD

-364 RYALK
+364 RYAMK

>member
-1 MRGDYSMGMES
+1 MSKFIVCSGDTVDVDGVPKEIKILPLGLVHSQKGDFSVDDES
-12 VYRLSVVL
+12 VEMIRQQFKDRKRLARSIINNLFIKHAEGDWLEIKVADVGKKRKEAIKTRGYVTLYRDDYQNALQITKGHMFKTLPDVNGKELKFYVL
-20 GMNDGLTSNLSS
+20 DT
-32 VTSSVTDS
+32 
-40 AKKLNDAFGTVQ
+40 TV
-52 KAGAALTGVGA
+52 
-63 GIIGAGLATV
+63 IGAG
-73 KSTFDTQDALGEL
+73 E
-86 SSLGVTDLKAVE
+86 
-98 SAAKSFSDTWAGT
+98 
-111 TKSDFITAAY
+111 
-121 DIKSGIA
+121 KSGKVLVEA
-128 SLTDEG
+128 ESPGTG
-134 VAQFTELAALTG
+134 YNVSTG
-146 KATKSTTE
+146 KITVS
-154 EMGSLFATGYGIYK
+154 MIHLDGVVS
-168 SSYEDMSDLE
+168 
-178 FGEMFS
+178 
-184 AGISTAV
+184 V
-191 KNYKTA
+191 
-197 GSEMASSISAL
+197 
-208 GASNEEGWLYE
+208 SNEEGWLYE

-246 EEKLINVSKKVSGVL
+246 EEKMINVSKKVSGVL
-261 GVRVDAQHPRGQG
+261 DVRVDAQHPRGQG

>member
-1 MRGDYSMGMES
+1 MIDEEILDKVCPIPDEDETMEEIKGKLGEEGFIINNFNKGGIFYIIIRIFVLIYIDIKRLARSIINNLFIKHAEGDWLEIKVADVGKKRKEAIKTRGYVTLYRDDYQNALQITKGHMFKTLPDVNGKE
-12 VYRLSVVL
+12 LKFHVL
-20 GMNDGLTSNLSS
+20 DT
-32 VTSSVTDS
+32 
-40 AKKLNDAFGTVQ
+40 TV
-52 KAGAALTGVGA
+52 
-63 GIIGAGLATV
+63 IGAG
-73 KSTFDTQDALGEL
+73 E
-86 SSLGVTDLKAVE
+86 
-98 SAAKSFSDTWAGT
+98 
-111 TKSDFITAAY
+111 
-121 DIKSGIA
+121 KSGKVLVEA
-128 SLTDEG
+128 ESPGTG
-134 VAQFTELAALTG
+134 YNVSTG
-146 KATKSTTE
+146 KITVS
-154 EMGSLFATGYGIYK
+154 MIHLDGVVS
-168 SSYEDMSDLE
+168 
-178 FGEMFS
+178 
-184 AGISTAV
+184 V
-191 KNYKTA
+191 
-197 GSEMASSISAL
+197 
-208 GASNEEGWLYE
+208 SNEEGWLYE

-246 EEKLINVSKKVSGVL
+246 EEKMINVSKKVSGVL
-261 GVRVDAQHPRGQG
+261 DVRVDAQHPRGQG

>member
-1 MRGDYSMGMES
+1 MIDEEILDKVCPIPDEDETMEEIKGKLGEEGFIINNFNKGGIFYIIIRIFVLIYIDIKRLARSIINNLFIKHAEGDWLEIKVADVGKKRKEAIKTRGYVTLYRDDYQNALQITKGHMFKTLPDVNGKELKF
-12 VYRLSVVL
+12 YVL
-20 GMNDGLTSNLSS
+20 DT
-32 VTSSVTDS
+32 
-40 AKKLNDAFGTVQ
+40 TV
-52 KAGAALTGVGA
+52 
-63 GIIGAGLATV
+63 IGAG
-73 KSTFDTQDALGEL
+73 E
-86 SSLGVTDLKAVE
+86 
-98 SAAKSFSDTWAGT
+98 
-111 TKSDFITAAY
+111 
-121 DIKSGIA
+121 KSGKVLVEA
-128 SLTDEG
+128 ESPGTG
-134 VAQFTELAALTG
+134 YNVSTG
-146 KATKSTTE
+146 KITVS
-154 EMGSLFATGYGIYK
+154 MIHLDGVVS
-168 SSYEDMSDLE
+168 
-178 FGEMFS
+178 
-184 AGISTAV
+184 V
-191 KNYKTA
+191 
-197 GSEMASSISAL
+197 
-208 GASNEEGWLYE
+208 SNEEGWLYE

-261 GVRVDAQHPRGQG
+261 DVRVDAQHPRGQG

-364 RYALK
+364 RYAMK

>member
-1 MRGDYSMGMES
+1 MIDEEILDKVCPIPDEDETMEEIKGKLGEEGFIINNFNKGGIFYIIIRIFVLIYIDIKRLARSIINNLFIKHAEGDWLEIKVADVGKKRKEAIKTRGYVTLYRDDYQNALQITKGHMFKTLPDVNGKELKF
-12 VYRLSVVL
+12 YVL
-20 GMNDGLTSNLSS
+20 DT
-32 VTSSVTDS
+32 
-40 AKKLNDAFGTVQ
+40 TV
-52 KAGAALTGVGA
+52 
-63 GIIGAGLATV
+63 IGAG
-73 KSTFDTQDALGEL
+73 E
-86 SSLGVTDLKAVE
+86 
-98 SAAKSFSDTWAGT
+98 
-111 TKSDFITAAY
+111 
-121 DIKSGIA
+121 KSGKVLVEA
-128 SLTDEG
+128 ESPGTG
-134 VAQFTELAALTG
+134 YNVSTG
-146 KATKSTTE
+146 KITVS
-154 EMGSLFATGYGIYK
+154 MIHLDGVVS
-168 SSYEDMSDLE
+168 
-178 FGEMFS
+178 
-184 AGISTAV
+184 V
-191 KNYKTA
+191 
-197 GSEMASSISAL
+197 
-208 GASNEEGWLYE
+208 SNEEGWLYE

-261 GVRVDAQHPRGQG
+261 DVRVDAQHPRGQG

-283 SGEATQELLKKVENA
+283 SGEATQELLKKIENA

>member
-1 MRGDYSMGMES
+1 MIDEEILDKVCPIPDEDETMEEIKGKLGEEGFIINNFNKGGIFYIIIRIFVLIYIDIKRLARSIINNLFIKHAEGDWLEIKVADVGKKRKEAIKTRGYVTLYRDDYQNALQITKGHMFKTLPDVNGKELKF
-12 VYRLSVVL
+12 YVL
-20 GMNDGLTSNLSS
+20 DT
-32 VTSSVTDS
+32 
-40 AKKLNDAFGTVQ
+40 TV
-52 KAGAALTGVGA
+52 
-63 GIIGAGLATV
+63 IGAG
-73 KSTFDTQDALGEL
+73 E
-86 SSLGVTDLKAVE
+86 
-98 SAAKSFSDTWAGT
+98 
-111 TKSDFITAAY
+111 
-121 DIKSGIA
+121 KSGKVLVEA
-128 SLTDEG
+128 ESPGTG
-134 VAQFTELAALTG
+134 YNVSTG
-146 KATKSTTE
+146 KITLS
-154 EMGSLFATGYGIYK
+154 MIHLVGVVS
-168 SSYEDMSDLE
+168 
-178 FGEMFS
+178 
-184 AGISTAV
+184 V
-191 KNYKTA
+191 
-197 GSEMASSISAL
+197 
-208 GASNEEGWLYE
+208 SNEEGWLYE

-246 EEKLINVSKKVSGVL
+246 DEKLINVSKKVSGVL
-261 GVRVDAQHPRGQG
+261 DVRVDAQHPRGQG

>member
-1 MRGDYSMGMES
+1 MIDEEILDKVCPIPDEDETMEEIKGKLGEEGFIINNLNKGGIFYIIIRIFVLIYIDIKRLARSIINNLFIKHAEGDWLEIKVADVGKKRKEAIKTRGYVTLYRDDYQNALQITKGHMFKTLPDVNGKELKF
-12 VYRLSVVL
+12 YVL
-20 GMNDGLTSNLSS
+20 DT
-32 VTSSVTDS
+32 
-40 AKKLNDAFGTVQ
+40 TV
-52 KAGAALTGVGA
+52 
-63 GIIGAGLATV
+63 IGAG
-73 KSTFDTQDALGEL
+73 E
-86 SSLGVTDLKAVE
+86 
-98 SAAKSFSDTWAGT
+98 
-111 TKSDFITAAY
+111 
-121 DIKSGIA
+121 KSGKVLVEA
-128 SLTDEG
+128 ESPGTG
-134 VAQFTELAALTG
+134 YNVSTG
-146 KATKSTTE
+146 KITVS
-154 EMGSLFATGYGIYK
+154 MIHLDGVVS
-168 SSYEDMSDLE
+168 
-178 FGEMFS
+178 
-184 AGISTAV
+184 V
-191 KNYKTA
+191 
-197 GSEMASSISAL
+197 
-208 GASNEEGWLYE
+208 SNEEGWLYE

-261 GVRVDAQHPRGQG
+261 DVRVDAQHPRGQG
-274 TTDIIITST
+274 TTNIIITST